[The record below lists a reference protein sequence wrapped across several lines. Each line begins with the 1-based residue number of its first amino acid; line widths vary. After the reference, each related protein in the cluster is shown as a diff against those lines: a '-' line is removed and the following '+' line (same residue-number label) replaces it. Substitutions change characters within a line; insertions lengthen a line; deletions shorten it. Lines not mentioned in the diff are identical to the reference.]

1 MRGRAFIEELCAAP
15 GQRPGYCFTMNNR
28 LGWHE
33 LPAAVRSGVEAI
45 LGSPVVSARSQSG
58 GYSPGSA
65 DRVLTEAGGRFFVK
79 AVGSEPNPDSP
90 GLHRREARVMA
101 LLPGHLPVPKL
112 AGVYDDGGWVAV
124 VLEDVEG
131 RHPRLSGTELHRV
144 LDAVDTIAA
153 ARLPAAALAALPSLP
168 DEVRSVFEGWKR
180 LRGAPSAD
188 LDAWAAAHHA
198 ELESLA
204 AGAADALRGDHLVH
218 VDLRADN
225 VLVTGDGGA
234 VMVDWP
240 WAARGASWF
249 DALTVL
255 IDARVS
261 DPGCDTEAA
270 LRQHRAFAGAAAEHI
285 DAVLAALAGYF
296 TDSARAPAPPG
307 IPTLREFQRAEGAAC
322 LAWLRERRGSR
333 PGSGVAVLGNPP
345 AGVR

>member
-1 MRGRAFIEELCAAP
+1 
-15 GQRPGYCFTMNNR
+15 MNIR

-33 LPAAVRSGVEAI
+33 LPGPVRSAVEAI

-65 DRVLTEAGGRFFVK
+65 DRLLTEAGDRFFVK

-90 GLHRREARVMA
+90 GRHRREARVME

-112 AGVYDDGGWVAV
+112 EGVYDDGDWVAV
-124 VLEDVEG
+124 VLADVEG

-153 ARLPAAALAALPSLP
+153 APLPAAALAALPSLP
-168 DEVRSVFEGWKR
+168 DEVRSIFDGWKR
-180 LRGAPSAD
+180 LRSTPFAGLEP
-188 LDAWAAAHHA
+188 WAAANHA
-198 ELESLA
+198 ALESLA
-204 AGAADALRGDHLVH
+204 AGGADALQGNHLVH

-225 VLVTGDGGA
+225 ILLTGDDGA
-234 VMVDWP
+234 VIVDWP
-240 WAARGASWF
+240 WAARGAPWF

-261 DPGCDTEAA
+261 DPGCDPEAA
-270 LRQHRAFAGAAAEHI
+270 LRQHRAFAGASAEHI

-296 TDSARAPAPPG
+296 IDSSRAPAPPG

-322 LAWLRERRGSR
+322 LAWLRERRGVR
-333 PGSGVAVLGNPP
+333 PGPGVAVLGSPP